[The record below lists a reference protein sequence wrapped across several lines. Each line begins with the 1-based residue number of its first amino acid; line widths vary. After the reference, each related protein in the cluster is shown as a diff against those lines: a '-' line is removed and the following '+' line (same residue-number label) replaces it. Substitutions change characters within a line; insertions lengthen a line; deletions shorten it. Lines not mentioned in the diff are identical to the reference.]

1 MPLSRP
7 TPQLTQYSQSY
18 EQDYVLWL
26 DTTAALLRQ
35 GNLAAIDLENL
46 LEELESMG
54 RSEKRALESNLVVVL
69 QHLLKYKYQPDKRT
83 KSWLLSIAEHRRRLR
98 NDLEASPS
106 LKRYLNSVFEKC
118 YRDACK
124 QASIETEQPLSV
136 FPEASLFTADET
148 LDEDCLPGEVF

>member
-1 MPLSRP
+1 MSLSRF
-7 TPQLTQYSQSY
+7 TPQLTHYGQSY
-18 EQDYVLWL
+18 DQDYVLWL

-35 GNLAAIDLENL
+35 GNFAAIDLENL

-69 QHLLKYKYQPDKRT
+69 QHLLKYQYQPDKRT

-106 LKRYLNSVFEKC
+106 LKRYLNSV
-118 YRDACK
+118 
-124 QASIETEQPLSV
+124 
-136 FPEASLFTADET
+136 
-148 LDEDCLPGEVF
+148 